1 MNAPPPNEPQAGAA
15 APLSAAA
22 QRVQDA
28 LRAAGFANTV
38 HELTEPVR
46 TAQAAADAVGC
57 TAEQIVKSLVFR
69 GTQSGKPV
77 LVVASGGHR
86 VDVDKLAALV
96 GEPLGMGD
104 PRFVREVTGFAI
116 GGIPPVGHAQALD
129 VVVDAHLLTL
139 GALWAAAGHPNSL
152 FALTPD
158 ELVRMTGGRVAEIA

>member
-1 MNAPPPNEPQAGAA
+1 GPHWAA
-15 APLSAAA
+15 AGGGRRPEGARVSGAPGARALSEAA

-28 LRAAGFANTV
+28 LAASGFTNTV
-38 HELTEPVR
+38 IELAEPVR

-69 GTQSGKPV
+69 TVASGRPV

-116 GGIPPVGHAQALD
+116 GGIPPVGH
-129 VVVDAHLLTL
+129 
-139 GALWAAAGHPNSL
+139 
-152 FALTPD
+152 
-158 ELVRMTGGRVAEIA
+158 

>member
-1 MNAPPPNEPQAGAA
+1 MTSPSPA
-15 APLSAAA
+15 LSDAA

-28 LRAAGFANTV
+28 LVARGFANRV
-38 HELTEPVR
+38 IELAEPVR

-69 GTQSGKPV
+69 GADSGRAV

-86 VDVDKLAALV
+86 VDTDKLAALV
-96 GEPLGMGD
+96 GESVIMGD
-104 PRFVREVTGFAI
+104 PRFVRAVTGFAI
-116 GGIPPVGHAQALD
+116 GGIPPLGHAQALD

-152 FALTPD
+152 FPLTPD
-158 ELVRMTGGRVAEIA
+158 ELVRMTSGRVAEVA